1 MLQNRLANYRVY
13 SQTRIPSVVFDVESL
28 LNNFENQELLF
39 SKIWRRD
46 FRREAIQFEK
56 SALANYA
63 AKLKSIAANNKLET
77 ATKKARMSAD
87 EDVLQVTRLAD
98 TLKPRIDTFRGQY
111 WSLLNSPASIHL
123 IQYDR
128 GASEKV
134 NFADLVA
141 RRDYQLAV
149 ARHVLREMKIYCHIS
164 SPDAIGKYMAAFG
177 VASGEELHDA
187 LDKHITDPVLVDKFD
202 EYRRLLNSNP
212 NKPTE
217 IHASLFDGQDVLEI
231 VDSIFFTVEKLNR
244 SLKNLGVQYLKVDH
258 GRVNFNPVVRIDELS
273 ETSFYP
279 QVDRLAYD
287 IQWLRSSSGQKFKKE
302 FTRYL
307 SELAEDGKYS
317 AKMKI
322 FSADDGMLI
331 ELPSG
336 KEIPCDMEWDSF
348 EQLMNLLELEITE
361 TTASGVVKLKWG

>member
-1 MLQNRLANYRVY
+1 M
-13 SQTRIPSVVFDVESL
+13 
-28 LNNFENQELLF
+28 
-39 SKIWRRD
+39 
-46 FRREAIQFEK
+46 
-56 SALANYA
+56 
-63 AKLKSIAANNKLET
+63 
-77 ATKKARMSAD
+77 
-87 EDVLQVTRLAD
+87 
-98 TLKPRIDTFRGQY
+98 
-111 WSLLNSPASIHL
+111 
-123 IQYDR
+123 
-128 GASEKV
+128 
-134 NFADLVA
+134 
-141 RRDYQLAV
+141 
-149 ARHVLREMKIYCHIS
+149 
-164 SPDAIGKYMAAFG
+164 
-177 VASGEELHDA
+177 
-187 LDKHITDPVLVDKFD
+187 LVDKFD

-322 FSADDGMLI
+322 FSEDDGMLI